1 MTELELKIEGVS
13 AALDNLESELDE
25 NNLMTDEVYD
35 KLDGMVTGLGFIA
48 NYVESK
54 SE

>member
-1 MTELELKIEGVS
+1 MTELEMKIEQVS
-13 AALDNLESELDE
+13 KALDDLEAELDE
-25 NNLMTDEVYD
+25 NNLMTDAVYD
-35 KLDGMVTGLGFIA
+35 KLDDMVTGLGFIA